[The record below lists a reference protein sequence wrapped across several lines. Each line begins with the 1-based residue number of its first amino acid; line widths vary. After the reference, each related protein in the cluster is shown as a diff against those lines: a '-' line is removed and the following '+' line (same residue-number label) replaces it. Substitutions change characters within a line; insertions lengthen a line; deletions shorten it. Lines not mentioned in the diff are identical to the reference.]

1 MRLAEPW
8 FLLLLL
14 PAVLVYVL
22 ARRRR
27 RLREPEFPIA
37 STAAIP
43 AARGWRLWLARLAPF
58 LTPLAAALFIL
69 AAARPQAGREIREVV
84 SEGIDMALAIDVSGS
99 MRCEDFR
106 PRNRLF
112 VAKEVAKEF
121 LRGRDQD
128 RIGLIA
134 FAGRSELIS
143 PLTLDYEGLSA
154 LIDGLD
160 FGMLTDGTAVGAGI
174 AHGTERLRHAK
185 GKSRVLILL
194 TDGINNA
201 GAVDPITAARL
212 AAAVGVRIYTIG
224 AGTKGE
230 APFPVDDPLLGR
242 HYVWVRSDVDEPTL
256 RAVAQITGGRF
267 FRATTAELLAEVY
280 REIDALEPSQVELRS
295 YTKWA
300 EAGPRVLGVGLAL
313 LALDLLLG
321 ATLLRR
327 YP

>member
-14 PAVLVYVL
+14 PAALVFWL
-22 ARRRR
+22 ARRRA

-37 STAAIP
+37 STAVIP
-43 AARGWRLWLARLAPF
+43 AARGWHLWLARVATL
-58 LTPLAAALFIL
+58 LTPMAAVLFIL

-112 VAKEVAKEF
+112 VAKEVAKQF
-121 LRGRDQD
+121 LRGREQD

-160 FGMLTDGTAVGAGI
+160 FGMLPDGTAVGAGI
-174 AHGTERLRHAK
+174 AQGAERLRHAK

-230 APFPVDDPLLGR
+230 APFPVDDPVLGR

-256 RAVAQITGGRF
+256 RSVAEITGGRF
-267 FRATTAELLAEVY
+267 FRATTSELLAEVY

-300 EAGPRVLGVGLAL
+300 EAGPRVLGLGLAL

>member
-1 MRLAEPW
+1 MRFAEPW
-8 FLLLLL
+8 FLLLFI
-14 PAVLVYVL
+14 PALIAYWL
-22 ARRRR
+22 ARRRA
-27 RLREPEFPIA
+27 RLREPEFPV
-37 STAAIP
+37 SSGAAVP
-43 AARGWRLWLARLAPF
+43 AAKGWRLWLARLAPL
-58 LTPLAAALFIL
+58 LTPLAATLFIL

-84 SEGIDMALAIDVSGS
+84 SEGIDLALAIDVSGS

-106 PRNRLF
+106 PQNRLF
-112 VAKEVAKEF
+112 VAKSVAKKF
-121 LRGRDQD
+121 LEGRAQD

-143 PLTLDYEGLSA
+143 PLTIDYEGLSA

-160 FGMLTDGTAVGAGI
+160 FGMLPDGTAVGAAI
-174 AHGTERLRHAK
+174 AQGAERLRHTK

-194 TDGINNA
+194 TDGISNA
-201 GAVDPITAARL
+201 GAIDPVTAARL
-212 AAAVGVRIYTIG
+212 AAAVGVRIYAIG

-230 APFPVDDPLLGR
+230 APFPVDDPVLGR

-256 RAVAQITGGRF
+256 RAVAQITGGRY

-300 EAGPRVLGVGLAL
+300 EAGPRVLSAGLAL
-313 LALDLLLG
+313 LALELLLG